1 MISLAKIGIRD
12 KINQIRLARSMV
24 KHSDSVATT
33 SSETELIEDL
43 PPSYL
48 STIATQTLSGQDVD
62 ETATKETIIEY
73 NDIVTTQPRTNS
85 SDSVELSTRSSL
97 QSTKLSMDT
106 RLLSRTT
113 RSPMRPVPA
122 AWNENIVLRNIYQ
135 RDQMSLLC
143 FCTSALGTIVGLAFY
158 CTSI

>member
-1 MISLAKIGIRD
+1 MSAQSHISVISLAKIGIRD

-73 NDIVTTQPRTNS
+73 NDIVITTTTQ
-85 SDSVELSTRSSL
+85 LSNLAHERAVQNGYCNIRCRKIT
-97 QSTKLSMDT
+97 QC
-106 RLLSRTT
+106 LLFLVS
-113 RSPMRPVPA
+113 
-122 AWNENIVLRNIYQ
+122 
-135 RDQMSLLC
+135 
-143 FCTSALGTIVGLAFY
+143 FSA
-158 CTSI
+158 SKQ